1 MLPDPVDFI
10 VVASSDVGI
19 FHVTDDNNNDVS
31 ALLLKVINQIKIRWD
46 FMEDQRRNNRSVF
59 ILTRM
64 KLKMKWWSS
73 VN

>member
-31 ALLLKVINQIKIRWD
+31 ALLLKVINQIKIR
-46 FMEDQRRNNRSVF
+46 
-59 ILTRM
+59 
-64 KLKMKWWSS
+64 
-73 VN
+73 